1 MPIFNPTDASFLANP
16 YPKYKELRQEN
27 PIYYYEN
34 WDKWIITRY
43 ADINSLL
50 RDKRL
55 GRVIYHLKDER
66 FITTPNPEHAAFD
79 AIQDGSLLELEPPD
93 HTRIRQVVHEVF
105 TPKHVRL
112 LSSKIQDISKK
123 MVDNIIDKKE
133 FNLITDFAEILPVTV
148 ISELLGVPEADR
160 SKLVPWSKDIIGMFE
175 PEKTKE
181 IEQKAVQAAQGF
193 ADYIRYLMAKKSKN
207 PNDDLISRLVEIN
220 KTNPERISESEI
232 VANAILFLN
241 AGHEAVVNVIGNGV
255 YALLRYPEQFD
266 KLKAD
271 INLIDSAIE
280 EMLRYDSPLQFF
292 ERYVLEDMDYK
303 SVSWKKGEKLCLFY
317 ASANHDEEVFAK
329 PEAFDI
335 ERNPNPHIS
344 FGLGLHFCIGA
355 PLARLELNSALREL
369 ITRMPNIKLA
379 TKSPEYHP
387 KNVFRYLKELNLN
400 S

>member
-1 MPIFNPTDASFLANP
+1 MAIFNPTDASFLANP
-16 YPKYKELRQEN
+16 YPKYQELREN
-27 PIYYYEN
+27 KPIYYYDK

-43 ADINSLL
+43 KDINTLL

-79 AIQDGSLLELEPPD
+79 AIQKGSLLELEPPD

-105 TPKHVRL
+105 TPKHVRQ
-112 LSSKIQDISKK
+112 LSDKIQAISKQ
-123 MVDNIIDKKE
+123 MTDNIIKKKE
-133 FNLITDFAEILPVTV
+133 FNLISDFAEILPVTV
-148 ISELLGVPEADR
+148 ISELLGVPKADR
-160 SKLVPWSKDIIGMFE
+160 LKLVPWSKDIIGMFE
-175 PEKTKE
+175 PEKTLE
-181 IEQKAVQAAQGF
+181 VEQKAVRAAQDF
-193 ADYIRYLMAKKSKN
+193 ADYIRYLMLKKAKN
-207 PNDDLISRLVEIN
+207 PADDLISRLVEIN

-255 YALLRYPEQFD
+255 YALLRHPDEFN

-271 INLIDSAIE
+271 INLLPTATE

-292 ERYVLEDMDYK
+292 ERYVLEDMEFK
-303 SVSWKKGEKLCLFY
+303 GQVWKTGTKLCLFY
-317 ASANHDEEVFAK
+317 ASANHDPEVFES

-335 ERNPNPHIS
+335 QRNPNPHIS

-355 PLARLELNSALREL
+355 PLARLELNSALKEL
-369 ITRMPNIKLA
+369 ITRMPNIKLIEE
-379 TKSPEYHP
+379 PEYQP
-387 KNVFRYLKELNLN
+387 KNVFRYLKELKL
-400 S
+400 SH

>member
-1 MPIFNPTDASFLANP
+1 MLIFNPTDKDFLANP
-16 YPKYKELRQEN
+16 YPKYKELRRNN
-27 PIYYYEN
+27 PIYYYDK
-34 WDKWIITRY
+34 WDKWIISRY
-43 ADINSLL
+43 SDINNLL

-79 AIQDGSLLELEPPD
+79 AIQRGSLLELEPPD
-93 HTRIRQVVHEVF
+93 HSRIRQVVHEVF
-105 TPKHVRL
+105 TPKHVRQ
-112 LSSKIQDISKK
+112 LSNKIEAISKK
-123 MVDNIIDKKE
+123 MVDNIIDKAE

-148 ISELLGVPEADR
+148 ISELLGVPEEDR
-160 SKLVPWSKDIIGMFE
+160 LKLVPWSKDIIGMFE
-175 PEKTKE
+175 PEKDKE
-181 IEQKAVQAAQGF
+181 VEQRAVNAARNF
-193 ADYIRYLMAKKSKN
+193 ADYIRYLMAIKAKN
-207 PNDDLISRLVEIN
+207 PSDDLISRLVEIN

-255 YALLRYPEQFD
+255 YALLQNPAEFE

-271 INLIDSAIE
+271 ISLIDSAIE

-303 SVSWKKGEKLCLFY
+303 GVSWKKGDRLCLFY
-317 ASANHDEEVFAK
+317 ASANHDEEIFDK
-329 PEAFDI
+329 PEVFNI

-355 PLARLELNSALREL
+355 PLARLELKLALKEL
-369 ITRMPNIKLA
+369 ISRVPNIKLA
-379 TKSPEYHP
+379 TKAPEYHP
-387 KNVFRYLKELNLN
+387 KNVFRYLKELRLY